1 VTTAVRTR
9 TWPATRVP
17 DALAVLVVLLQV
29 GYPLTSGRPRDLLTI
44 TTVCVFSAA
53 STSHA
58 LVWRGPRWTAAFVAT
73 TCGAGLLAEAVGTA
87 TGVPFGAYRYADSL
101 GPRLLD
107 VPLVIPLAWAM
118 VGYPALLVGQRLAR
132 GPFGATLLGALA
144 LASWDLFLDP
154 MMVGDGHWAFA
165 DPSPAL
171 PGAPGIP
178 LSNYAGWLLVAL
190 VMVGLLQ
197 LLPRRAADDRQPAAL
212 FLWTWA
218 GSVLANAVF
227 LGRPLVALT
236 GGVVMGLVAVPY
248 ARAVARPLLLGLLS
262 RTARRP

>member
-1 VTTAVRTR
+1 VRDRAAGLDRR
-9 TWPATRVP
+9 TSRVP
-17 DALAVLVVLLQV
+17 EALAVAVVLLQV
-29 GYPLTSGRPRDLLTI
+29 AYPLTGGSARHVLTVV
-44 TTVCVFSAA
+44 TVCAFAAA
-53 STSHA
+53 SASHA
-58 LVWRGPRWTAAFVAT
+58 LVHRGPRWTAAFLGL
-73 TCGAGLLAEAVGTA
+73 TCGVGFLAEAVGTA
-87 TGVPFGAYRYADSL
+87 TGVPFGGYSYAGSL
-101 GPRLLD
+101 GPRLLG

-132 GPFGATLLGALA
+132 RPVGAALLGGLA

-165 DPSPAL
+165 HPTPAL
-171 PGAPGIP
+171 PGAPGTP
-178 LSNYAGWLLVAL
+178 LTNYLGWLLVAV
-190 VMVGLLQ
+190 VMLALLQ
-197 LLPRRAADDRQPAAL
+197 ALPRRTADDRQPAAL

-248 ARAVARPLLLGLLS
+248 ARSLR
-262 RTARRP
+262 